1 MVALIVA
8 ILVIFVVLGFHVP
21 QIHVK
26 DQRFWRLTSHAH
38 LLDWSINAFLLDSN
52 PVYISSDNQIPRNKS
67 RFENGLHFSLHI
79 RG

>member
-26 DQRFWRLTSHAH
+26 DQRFWRTSHAH
-38 LLDWSINAFLLDSN
+38 LLGWSINAFLLDSN
-52 PVYISSDNQIPRNKS
+52 PVYVGINLQ
-67 RFENGLHFSLHI
+67 
-79 RG
+79 